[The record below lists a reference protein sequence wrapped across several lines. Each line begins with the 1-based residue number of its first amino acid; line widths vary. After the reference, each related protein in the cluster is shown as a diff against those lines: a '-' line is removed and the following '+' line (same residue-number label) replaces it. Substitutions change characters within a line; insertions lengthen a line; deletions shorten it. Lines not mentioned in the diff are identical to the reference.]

1 MVVYSEYIKYSID
14 ISFVYICLSVCQL
27 DCLFCQIDFEVM
39 YLSIEMHRS
48 LPVCCLL
55 LPVWW
60 TADCILFK
68 CVCVCVCLQWFVCL
82 SLGNSCEKIA
92 ILVLH
97 RTTRF

>member
-48 LPVCCLL
+48 LPV
-55 LPVWW
+55 WW
-60 TADCILFK
+60 TADCIPFE
-68 CVCVCVCLQWFVCL
+68 CVCVCLQWFVCL
-82 SLGNSCEKIA
+82 SLGNSYENTCQ
-92 ILVLH
+92 
-97 RTTRF
+97 TT